1 MFEFFSRSYAK
12 HVANNRV
19 FFIFINFNRWT
30 RLDEASSGCLGR
42 SPILNLQKVQRDN
55 RRHVA
60 FPCLN
65 DRG

>member
-1 MFEFFSRSYAK
+1 
-12 HVANNRV
+12 VANNRV